1 MAVTPSMSPLLLDTN
16 AAIWLSRDELKASA
30 SEKLDE
36 AARAGVATWLSPITA
51 WEVGLLVS
59 HNRLSLG
66 ATPQRW
72 FARLLSI
79 PNVRLAELSPDILI
93 ASSFL
98 PGKPPR
104 DPADR
109 ILLATA
115 RDLGA
120 TLITRD
126 RWLLKYGEDGQVSTI
141 EC

>member
-1 MAVTPSMSPLLLDTN
+1 MLTLLLDTHT
-16 AAIWLSRDELKASA
+16 AIWLVANERIERAA
-30 SEKLDE
+30 EE
-36 AARAGVATWLSPITA
+36 AINTVHETNGALLVSPITA

-59 HNRLSLG
+59 LKRVDLF

-79 PNVRLAELSPDILI
+79 PNVRPAELSPDILI

-126 RWLLKYGEDGQVSTI
+126 RLLLKYGEDGHASTI
-141 EC
+141 AC

>member
-1 MAVTPSMSPLLLDTN
+1 VTSSMSPLLLDTN
-16 AAIWLSRDELKASA
+16 AAIWLSRDELNASA

-36 AARAGVATWLSPITA
+36 AARIGVATYLSPITA
-51 WEVGLLVS
+51 WEVGQLVS
-59 HNRLSLG
+59 RNRLSLG
-66 ATPQRW
+66 VTPQRW
-72 FARLLSI
+72 FARILAM
-79 PNVRLAELSPDILI
+79 PNVHLAELSPDILI

-98 PGKPPR
+98 PGTPPR

-126 RWLLKYGEDGQVSTI
+126 RLLLKYGEAGQVSTI
-141 EC
+141 AC

>member
-1 MAVTPSMSPLLLDTN
+1 VTPSMSPLLLDTN

-36 AARAGVATWLSPITA
+36 AARTGVATWLSPMTA

-66 ATPQRW
+66 VTPQRW
-72 FARLLSI
+72 FARILAM
-79 PNVRLAELSPDILI
+79 PNVHLAALSPDILM

-120 TLITRD
+120 TLVTRD
-126 RWLLKYGEDGQVSTI
+126 RALLKYGEEGQVSTI
-141 EC
+141 AC

>member
-1 MAVTPSMSPLLLDTN
+1 MLTLLLDTHT
-16 AAIWLSRDELKASA
+16 AIWLVGNERI
-30 SEKLDE
+30 
-36 AARAGVATWLSPITA
+36 ARAAEEAINAVHETNGTLFVSPITA

-59 HNRLSLG
+59 LKRVDLFT
-66 ATPQRW
+66 TPQRW
-72 FARLLSI
+72 FSRLLSI
-79 PNVRLAELSPDILI
+79 PNVRPAELSPDILM

-120 TLITRD
+120 TLVTRD
-126 RWLLKYGEDGQVSTI
+126 RALLQYGEEGQVSTMA
-141 EC
+141 C

>member
-1 MAVTPSMSPLLLDTN
+1 MLTLLLDTHT
-16 AAIWLSRDELKASA
+16 AIWLVANQRLAR
-30 SEKLDE
+30 E
-36 AARAGVATWLSPITA
+36 AEEAINAVHETDGTLLVSPITA

-59 HNRLSLG
+59 HKRVDLL

-79 PNVRLAELSPDILI
+79 PNVRPAELSPDILI

-98 PGKPPR
+98 PGTPPR

-115 RDLGA
+115 RELGA
-120 TLITRD
+120 TLVTRD
-126 RWLLKYGEDGQVSTI
+126 HLILKYGEDGRVSVI
-141 EC
+141 AC

>member
-1 MAVTPSMSPLLLDTN
+1 MLPLLLDTN

-36 AARAGVATWLSPITA
+36 AARMGVATYLSPITA
-51 WEVGLLVS
+51 WEVGQLVS
-59 HNRLSLG
+59 RNRLSLG

-72 FARLLSI
+72 FARILAM
-79 PNVRLAELSPDILI
+79 PNVLLAELSPEILI

-98 PGKPPR
+98 PGNPPR

-109 ILLATA
+109 ILLVTA

-120 TLITRD
+120 TLVTRD
-126 RWLLKYGEDGQVSTI
+126 RAILAYGESGQVSTLA
-141 EC
+141 C

>member
-1 MAVTPSMSPLLLDTN
+1 MSPLLLDTHT
-16 AAIWLSRDELKASA
+16 AIWVSRGELSASA
-30 SEKLDE
+30 AEKLHE
-36 AARAGVATWLSPITA
+36 AARMGVATYVSPITA

-66 ATPQRW
+66 TTPQRW
-72 FARLLSI
+72 FARILAT
-79 PNVRLAELSPDILI
+79 PNVHLTELSPELLI

-120 TLITRD
+120 TLVTRD
-126 RWLLKYGEDGQVSTI
+126 RAILAYGESGQVSTLA
-141 EC
+141 C

>member
-1 MAVTPSMSPLLLDTN
+1 MLPLLLDTH

-36 AARAGVATWLSPITA
+36 AARMGAATYLSPITA
-51 WEVGLLVS
+51 WEVGQLVS
-59 HNRLSLG
+59 RNRLSLG

-72 FARLLSI
+72 FAHILAM
-79 PNVRLAELSPDILI
+79 PNVHLAALSPEILI

-98 PGKPPR
+98 PGEPPS

-120 TLITRD
+120 TLVTCD
-126 RWLLKYGEDGQVSTI
+126 RAILAYGESGQVSTLA
-141 EC
+141 C

>member
-1 MAVTPSMSPLLLDTN
+1 MSPLLLDTN
-16 AAIWLSRDELKASA
+16 AAIWLARDELKASA

-36 AARAGVATWLSPITA
+36 AARMGVATYLSPITA
-51 WEVGLLVS
+51 WEVGQLVS
-59 HNRLSLG
+59 RNRLSLG

-72 FARLLSI
+72 FARILAM
-79 PNVRLAELSPDILI
+79 PNVHLAELSPDILF

-98 PGKPPR
+98 PGNPPR
-104 DPADR
+104 DAADR

-126 RWLLKYGEDGQVSTI
+126 RALLKYGEDGQVSTI